1 MQSPKDCPS
10 HKSAKAFFASACA
23 QFSKLE
29 EGAIMKW
36 KLSLAGLLLLA
47 AHAGF
52 TQDTGQ
58 WSSIQSLRKGDR
70 VGVIQASQK
79 RVEGRFESAT
89 DARLTLSA
97 DQEITL
103 EKAEV
108 VRVYRPA
115 RHGRVFGA
123 VLGGAIGLTAGGIVD
138 ATGGQYFRNE
148 TGGTAKGLITAIGGA
163 AGAGIGAA
171 VTGGYRTVYQRGK

>member
-1 MQSPKDCPS
+1 MN
-10 HKSAKAFFASACA
+10 
-23 QFSKLE
+23 LR
-29 EGAIMKW
+29 W
-36 KLSLAGLLLLA
+36 KIAGLLLVA
-47 AHAGF
+47 AAQAAF
-52 TQDTGQ
+52 AQETGQ
-58 WSSIQSLRKGDR
+58 WSSVQLLRKGDR
-70 VGVIQASQK
+70 VGVIQSSRK

-89 DARLTLSA
+89 DARITLRA
-97 DQEITL
+97 DRVITL

-123 VLGGAIGLTAGGIVD
+123 VLGGAIGVAAGGVAD
-138 ATGGQYFRNE
+138 GTLGQYFRNE
-148 TGGTAKGLITAIGGA
+148 TGGTAKGVITAIGGA

>member
-1 MQSPKDCPS
+1 MVTSR
-10 HKSAKAFFASACA
+10 FR
-23 QFSKLE
+23 
-29 EGAIMKW
+29 I
-36 KLSLAGLLLLA
+36 AGLLLLA
-47 AHAGF
+47 AQAGLAQN
-52 TQDTGQ
+52 TSQ
-58 WSSIQSLRKGDR
+58 WSSVQSLRKGDR
-70 VGVIQASQK
+70 VGVIQANQK
-79 RVEGRFESAT
+79 RLEGRFESAN
-89 DARLTLSA
+89 DGRLTLRA

-148 TGGTAKGLITAIGGA
+148 TGGTPKGLITAIGGA